1 MRLGPPRRA
10 SGRYPS
16 FSVNGLGSH
25 AIFRQLP
32 IRPAWRPGFP
42 AGRAVGPADRKP
54 FSVRHFRTRRFRMS
68 LCRLAR
74 RAAMPA
80 SPHMRLVRAPRF
92 ARRAGMP
99 VFGATRATAA
109 APPAAD

>member
-1 MRLGPPRRA
+1 
-10 SGRYPS
+10 
-16 FSVNGLGSH
+16 
-25 AIFRQLP
+25 
-32 IRPAWRPGFP
+32 
-42 AGRAVGPADRKP
+42 
-54 FSVRHFRTRRFRMS
+54 MS

-109 APPAAD
+109 PPPAAD

>member
-1 MRLGPPRRA
+1 MPVL
-10 SGRYPS
+10 
-16 FSVNGLGSH
+16 
-25 AIFRQLP
+25 FRQ
-32 IRPAWRPGFP
+32 RPGIARHFSATADSARMATRFP
-42 AGRAVGPADRKP
+42 RPGGAVGPADRKP